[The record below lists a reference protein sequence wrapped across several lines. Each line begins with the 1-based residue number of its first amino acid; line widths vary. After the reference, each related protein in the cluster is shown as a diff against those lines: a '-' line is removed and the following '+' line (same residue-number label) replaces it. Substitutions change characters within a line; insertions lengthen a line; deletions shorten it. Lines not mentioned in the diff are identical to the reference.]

1 MDAQGRVQNLRVV
14 SNNANEAF
22 ANICLQ
28 SFQEARI
35 PPIPPDLIATLP
47 EGRMAVDITFTTLRK
62 PMMTVFSAPSMTE
75 TIQTMVGFFTKGGLF
90 MWPLL
95 ACSIV
100 TVTTLVLS
108 ILTLREKKV
117 LPLVIESEIERL
129 TPGGSAERLM
139 RIVNDDN
146 SSLASVVRTA
156 LQHLRWPRAENIE
169 SVQTRARRELVRLER
184 GLIVLEV
191 VTGIAPL
198 IGLIGTVAGLVH
210 VFSGLGVNTGASDT
224 KAVALGISEAL
235 NCTIFGLSIAVPA
248 LIGFSYFS
256 KKIEVMSV
264 EMESLVSDLIAKCY
278 YGRVPS
284 GEAVAAAENHV
295 ASAGPRACR
304 VNHSPLV
311 LP

>member
-1 MDAQGRVQNLRVV
+1 MTD
-14 SNNANEAF
+14 
-22 ANICLQ
+22 
-28 SFQEARI
+28 
-35 PPIPPDLIATLP
+35 
-47 EGRMAVDITFTTLRK
+47 TFH
-62 PMMTVFSAPSMTE
+62 
-75 TIQTMVGFFTKGGLF
+75 TMVNFLNKGGLF

-95 ACSIV
+95 LASIV
-100 TVTTLVLS
+100 TVTTIVLAA
-108 ILTLREKKV
+108 LTLRERKV

-129 TPGGSAERLM
+129 TPGGTVERLL
-139 RIVNDDN
+139 RIVNEDN
-146 SSLASVVRTA
+146 SSLAGVVRTA

-198 IGLIGTVAGLVH
+198 IGLIGTVSGLVH

-248 LIGFSYFS
+248 LISFSYFS
-256 KKIEVMSV
+256 KKVEVMSV

-284 GEAVAAAENHV
+284 GDPSTASRSVVAPAPAR
-295 ASAGPRACR
+295 APAG
-304 VNHSPLV
+304 
-311 LP
+311 